1 MRWSTVAVSGAVPK
15 TVTIGGSAGAGGVV
29 TTMLGASVSSRSGSA
44 CCQASSTSVA
54 AGAGKW
60 SRRAVVSGA
69 GRVANVSEVTTPGAP
84 PPRNTPQQ
92 VVAGLDHPPV
102 GEDQVAAS
110 RLSQVGPYRQPRKP
124 SPPPRVSPAS
134 VPCQKN
140 QVGDGVAPGVRA
152 CAGAGRGAVVGTRS
166 SDKAAR
172 AAQHI
177 DARSR

>member
-102 GEDQVAAS
+102 GEDQGGGEQAV
-110 RLSQVGPYRQPRKP
+110 
-124 SPPPRVSPAS
+124 
-134 VPCQKN
+134 
-140 QVGDGVAPGVRA
+140 
-152 CAGAGRGAVVGTRS
+152 AGRAVP
-166 SDKAAR
+166 
-172 AAQHI
+172 AAQE
-177 DARSR
+177 AEPAAQGQPGECPLPKKSGR